1 MNGLQI
7 LNLSFFRGQ
16 ALMSLLKAFTTRN
29 VGTLDRII
37 RSFPTL
43 IVVGLHVTGVISG
56 WLSIVLGIFALM
68 LLATSVTGACSIY
81 YFLGISS
88 CSQKKPKRLR

>member
-56 WLSIVLGIFALM
+56 WISIVLGIFALM